1 MGASKV
7 GDLFILA
14 QLCEELSGA
23 ETDGGFMLFLLPF
36 FCTFPLLLA
45 IFPPPLRLPLCQIAL
60 RFPQIF
66 PFSALFSYACSP
78 SSPLF
83 PAVSLFDSLAA
94 SC

>member
-14 QLCEELSGA
+14 QRCEELSGA
-23 ETDGGFMLFLLPF
+23 ETDGGFVLFLLPF

-66 PFSALFSYACSP
+66 PFSALFLCLLPQHS
-78 SSPLF
+78 F
-83 PAVSLFDSLAA
+83 PPAFSLFDSLAA

>member
-14 QLCEELSGA
+14 QRCEELSGA
-23 ETDGGFMLFLLPF
+23 ETDGGFVLFLLPF

-45 IFPPPLRLPLCQIAL
+45 IFPPPLWLPLCQIAL

-66 PFSALFSYACSP
+66 PFSALFFLTLSP
-78 SSPLF
+78 PTLLPSCLF
-83 PAVSLFDSLAA
+83 TL
-94 SC
+94 